1 MLGQQ
6 ATPTVLENLRHKM
19 GLDRPAY
26 SRYLGWIIGSPE
38 DEGAVFKTNDGGST
52 WKRVALD
59 TVTPITRTSFDD
71 LKIGWAISESRIYST
86 EDGGVR
92 WRRQIRTEDSL
103 NAIAFADA
111 ENGLVVGEDG
121 IVYRTTEG
129 GVQSKD
135 QGQLLC
141 AGSTCEEE
149 PLSTWNPV
157 ESGTELALNDV
168 AFVDINH
175 AWVSGDK
182 GLILFSPDGGLT
194 WGRRNTGVEA
204 RLLSVSFI
212 GVDDGVVVGENGTIL
227 VTTDGGMT
235 WQRSVSP
242 TSLRLNAVAFAED
255 GTAWAVGDEGTML
268 RSRDGGV
275 TWTQLGFQLPLT
287 SALRAVSFDG
297 AFGAAVGA
305 EGAVLTTT
313 DNGDSWGRQEILDS
327 DDGSATSQ
335 KVTTTRPLNG
345 LTVKVSESGDVSA
358 WATSDEKVWQWGLLG
373 GDLGVSPR
381 SGVPIFKMVKTGL
394 RNSAILAVVAF
405 LVAVP
410 TSLAAGVW
418 VGVHPDTKLDR
429 LLSQGSLLTISLPEF
444 VTGIL
449 LILIFSSWLEWLPSS
464 SIMLPGEAIWS
475 RPEVLVLPI
484 LTITGALFAYILR
497 MARSNVIEV
506 MNSEYVRTAILK
518 GLPMHRVVIRHVLPN
533 ALLPTITVI
542 ANNVGWMFGGLI
554 IVESIFAYPGIGRL
568 LLAAIDTR
576 DIRLLQSTALS
587 IASVYAF
594 SNLAADLLYG
604 ALNPRIRVA

>member
-242 TSLRLNAVAFAED
+242 TSLRLNAVAFSED

-381 SGVPIFKMVKTGL
+381 SGVSIFKMVKTGL

-554 IVESIFAYPGIGRL
+554 IVESIFAYPGVGRL